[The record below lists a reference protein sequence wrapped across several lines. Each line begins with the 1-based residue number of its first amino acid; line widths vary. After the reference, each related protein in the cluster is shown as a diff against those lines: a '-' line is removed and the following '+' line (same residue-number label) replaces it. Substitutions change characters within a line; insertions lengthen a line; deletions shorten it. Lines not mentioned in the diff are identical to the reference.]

1 MAQTRQLETPAERE
15 ARLAR
20 ERAML
25 AEADADL
32 AAGRYLAG
40 PALEEWLDAFVGEG
54 DLPSPKEL
62 RGRPIACDRTASG

>member
-1 MAQTRQLETPAERE
+1 MTQTKQSETPAERE
-15 ARLAR
+15 DRLAH

-40 PALEEWLDAFVGEG
+40 TALDEWLQAFVGEG
-54 DLPSPKEL
+54 ELPSPEAL
-62 RGRPIACDRTASG
+62 RARHRGL

>member
-1 MAQTRQLETPAERE
+1 MTQTKLSETLAERE
-15 ARLAR
+15 ERLAY

-40 PALEEWLDAFVGEG
+40 AALDEWLEAFVGEG
-54 DLPSPKEL
+54 ELPSPETL
-62 RGRPIACDRTASG
+62 RARHRGL